1 MGKLTPN
8 KPVVIML
15 YGYPGA
21 GKTHFADELST
32 AMNAANIQGDRIR
45 SELFE
50 QPSYSKQEDEIV
62 SHLMEYMAQEFLNAG
77 ISVIFDT
84 NATRLVQR
92 RALRDIARKVKGQS
106 LIVWLQIDQDS
117 ALARL
122 AGRDRRRNDD
132 KFARPYTREEFKLKV
147 GTMQNPKDEDYVVI
161 SGKHTF
167 AMQKNAIV
175 KKFYDLG
182 IISTDTA
189 ANNVAKPGLVNL
201 VPTAGR
207 VDMKRR
213 NVIIR

>member
-15 YGYPGA
+15 FGYPGA
-21 GKTHFADELST
+21 GKTHFAGELSR
-32 AMNAANIQGDRIR
+32 AMNAAHIQGDRIR

-50 QPSYSKQEDEIV
+50 KPQYSKQEDEIV
-62 SHLMEYMAQEFLNAG
+62 NHLMEYMAEEFLSAG
-77 ISVIFDT
+77 VSVIFDT
-84 NATRLVQR
+84 NANRLVQR
-92 RALRDIARKVKGQS
+92 RALRDIARKIKGQS
-106 LIVWLQIDQDS
+106 LIVWLQIDQES

-122 AGRDRRRNDD
+122 SGRDRRRSDD
-132 KFARPYTREEFKLKV
+132 KFARPYTKEEFKLQV
-147 GTMQNPKDEDYVVI
+147 GSMQKPQNEDYVVI

-167 AMQKNAIV
+167 AMQQNAIV

-182 IISTDTA
+182 VISTDTA

>member
-21 GKTHFADELST
+21 GKTHFADELSS

-62 SHLMEYMAQEFLNAG
+62 SHLMEYMAEEFLNAG

-106 LIVWLQIDQDS
+106 LIVWLQIDQES

-132 KFARPYTREEFKLKV
+132 KFARPYTKEEFKLRV